1 MCSSIHFYII
11 VFMAAAVLIGA
22 GYGWAVALFPV
33 VHLAGVV
40 ARVESTRRR
49 ASLLRVARRR
59 VSCVTMKGW
68 NQFHYAQLV
77 RLPLVSRGGGI
88 NSSG

>member
-1 MCSSIHFYII
+1 MCSSTQCNTI

-33 VHLAGVV
+33 VRLAGVV

-49 ASLLRVARRR
+49 GLPSARSAAACLMRNPKRVESIPANAAP
-59 VSCVTMKGW
+59 SCFPWWW
-68 NQFHYAQLV
+68 N
-77 RLPLVSRGGGI
+77 
-88 NSSG
+88 